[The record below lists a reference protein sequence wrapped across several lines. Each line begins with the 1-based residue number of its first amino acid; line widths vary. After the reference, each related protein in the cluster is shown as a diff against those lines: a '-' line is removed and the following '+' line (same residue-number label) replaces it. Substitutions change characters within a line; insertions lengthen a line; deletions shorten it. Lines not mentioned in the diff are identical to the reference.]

1 MTINQQKL
9 NLKLKY
15 DILTDSMTNKL
26 EAKRS

>member
-9 NLKLKY
+9 NLKSKY